1 MEDYIEKEA
10 YDIIN
15 HLHLINPSKSS
26 TFNPLLNAKKYY
38 RYLRV

>member
-26 TFNPLLNAKKYY
+26 TFNPLLNAN
-38 RYLRV
+38 LDLPE